1 MGSTVPDA
9 TIGEETHASEAYQDL
24 CRVVAASGQRNQ
36 ADRLGRWLDR
46 ELDLEGAPRRLPVG
60 EWSLC
65 LTLLA
70 ETRQAL
76 GESWSPELD
85 ARVEGFFL
93 ATLRFM
99 RPDGS
104 MVFGPNGI
112 TSATRQ
118 ALRSW
123 ADQLSEPGFK
133 TVIDWWFPGPDV
145 RHSPPP
151 LPASARTEH
160 PLASL
165 RADWSKSG
173 DLMVID
179 HRQRGPETHFEF
191 IGLGRTWLGPSWTL
205 GAALAAAPVA
215 VGRARPSL
223 WVSNYSVDLAE
234 WSFRVGPLR
243 VVRTALL
250 FRGRRLALLADQIDG
265 KPTAGE
271 IRLGIREG
279 IDVVP
284 PAENR
289 SLALTLGSRVASPRL
304 IPLGLPYRSS
314 GGERGTF
321 QRDGN
326 ELVLRQPIAGRRG
339 WLPLLISWESG
350 RNRKTLVW
358 RPLTVSEGPKICGAE
373 TAVAYRVAW
382 GRDES
387 LVIYRSLA
395 RPVPR
400 SFLGHKTAARFL
412 IGLFTKEG
420 NVEPLLTVKE

>member
-1 MGSTVPDA
+1 M
-9 TIGEETHASEAYQDL
+9 
-24 CRVVAASGQRNQ
+24 
-36 ADRLGRWLDR
+36 
-46 ELDLEGAPRRLPVG
+46 PVR

-70 ETRQAL
+70 ETRQRL
-76 GESWSPELD
+76 GASWSTELD

-104 MVFGPNGI
+104 MMFGPNGI
-112 TSATRQ
+112 ADPTKR

-123 ADQLSEPGFK
+123 AEHLSEPGFK
-133 TVIDWWFPGPDV
+133 TVIDWWFPGPEV
-145 RHSPPP
+145 IHSPPP

-173 DLMVID
+173 DLMAID
-179 HRQRGPETHFEF
+179 HRPRGAETGFEF
-191 IGLGRTWLGPSWTL
+191 IGLGRTWLGPHWAS
-205 GAALAAAPVA
+205 GVDSVAAL
-215 VGRARPSL
+215 GRAKPSL
-223 WVSNYSVDLAE
+223 WVSNYSVDLVE
-234 WSFRVGPLR
+234 WSFRVGNLR
-243 VVRTALL
+243 VDRTALL

-265 KPTAGE
+265 KPGVGAMRVG
-271 IRLGIREG
+271 LPDG
-279 IDVVP
+279 IDVI
-284 PAENR
+284 PAAVNR
-289 SLALTLGSRVASPRL
+289 SLALTVGARVVSPRL

-321 QRDGN
+321 QREGN
-326 ELVLRQPIAGRRG
+326 EVVLRQPIEGRRG

-358 RPLTVSEGPKICGAE
+358 KPLTVSEGPKICGAE

-412 IGLFTKEG
+412 IGFFTKEG
-420 NVEPLLTVKE
+420 NVEPILTVQA

>member
-1 MGSTVPDA
+1 MGSHVPDA

-24 CRVVAASGQRNQ
+24 CRVVAASGQRHRT
-36 ADRLGRWLDR
+36 DRLGRWLDR
-46 ELDLEGAPRRLPVG
+46 ELDGEGAPRRLPVG

-70 ETRQAL
+70 ETRQAW
-76 GESWSPELD
+76 GENWSPELD
-85 ARVEGFFL
+85 ARIEGFFL

-104 MVFGPNGI
+104 MVFGPLGI
-112 TSATRQ
+112 ADSTKQ

-123 ADQLSEPGFK
+123 ADHLSEPGFK
-133 TVIDWWFPGPDV
+133 TVIDWWFPGPHA

-151 LPASARTEH
+151 LPASARTDH

-173 DLMVID
+173 DLMAID
-179 HRQRGPETHFEF
+179 HRQRGSETCFEF
-191 IGLGRTWLGPSWTL
+191 IGLGRTWLGPTWAFATDQ
-205 GAALAAAPVA
+205 LAA

-271 IRLGIREG
+271 MRVGIREG
-279 IDVVP
+279 IDVIP
-284 PAENR
+284 SAENR
-289 SLALTLGSRVASPRL
+289 SLALTLGARVASPRL

-321 QRDGN
+321 QRQGN
-326 ELVLRQPIAGRRG
+326 ELVLRQPIDGRRG
-339 WLPLLISWESG
+339 WLPLLVSWESG

-358 RPLTVSEGPKICGAE
+358 KPLTVSEGPKICGAE

-420 NVEPLLTVKE
+420 NVEPILTVQE